1 MTLLRDIRYPTPSE
15 LALAAR
21 ALADAH
27 PGPVRLR
34 QAGTSRAGRPL
45 WLLSVGPSGRPRGAG
60 VLVVAGAHAN
70 EPVGGATALALARR
84 VLHDPVFRAG
94 RGWHFLLCADPDGA
108 ALHRTP
114 RPRSLLDY
122 HRNFFRPP
130 GPEQP
135 EWAPSL
141 LPPDRLPPETR
152 ALTALIDELRPV
164 LQVSL
169 HGTDL
174 GGSWVQLTRDI
185 PGLAEPFAKSA
196 AELRIPVE
204 TGASDAAGWPSP
216 GPGIFVMPQP
226 GADPGGAFHPED
238 TRLSTWYHAH
248 RYAGTTAIVEVP
260 MWASDLVDDPAPH
273 PDPRGALRVLA
284 ARLTADAA
292 LVARVRDR
300 VAVAPEPGADPAAGP
315 APGVGGHPPP
325 GADGDA
331 AADAAALLRAV
342 DWTLA
347 LIPRITVEWTG
358 AGAPSEATAAS
369 IGSIDA
375 FGRRLSLRAAAM
387 LLRVLRAQ
395 GHPAAPGLDRLVTG
409 WCEEFASRFRAR
421 PIPVAAQVEHQTRT
435 VLAAYERLL
444 AEGLDGAGGPGRPAE
459 PGGTVNA

>member
-1 MTLLRDIRYPTPSE
+1 MTLLRDMCYPTPSE

-21 ALADAH
+21 ALADEH
-27 PGPVRLR
+27 PGRARLR
-34 QAGTSRAGRPL
+34 QIGTSRGGRPL
-45 WLLSVGPSGRPRGAG
+45 WLLSVEPSGRPQGAG

-84 VLHDPVFRAG
+84 VLRDPAIRAG

-114 RPRSLLDY
+114 RPDSLLDY

-141 LPPDRLPPETR
+141 LPPDRLPPETL

-226 GADPGGAFHPED
+226 GADPAGAFHPED

-273 PDPRGALRVLA
+273 PDPRGALRLLA
-284 ARLTADAA
+284 GRLTADAA

-300 VAVAPEPGADPAAGP
+300 VPGTAEPGSGSGGDPGT
-315 APGVGGHPPP
+315 
-325 GADGDA
+325 
-331 AADAAALLRAV
+331 AALLRAV
-342 DWTLA
+342 DWTLS

-358 AGAPSEATAAS
+358 PGAPAEATAAA

-409 WCEEFASRFRAR
+409 WCEEFAARFQAR
-421 PIPVAAQVEHQTRT
+421 RVPVATQVEHQTRT
-435 VLAAYERLL
+435 VLAAYERLV
-444 AEGLDGAGGPGRPAE
+444 AA
-459 PGGTVNA
+459 GTVTA